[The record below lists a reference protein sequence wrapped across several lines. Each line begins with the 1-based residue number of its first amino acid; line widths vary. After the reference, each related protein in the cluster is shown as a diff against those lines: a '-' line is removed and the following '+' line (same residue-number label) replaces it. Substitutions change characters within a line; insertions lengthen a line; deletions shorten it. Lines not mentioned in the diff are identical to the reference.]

1 MKRFLCIAILSPF
14 VSSLLLA
21 QADYK
26 VYTSHPRLW
35 LEGRRLNRLQKD
47 VERQSERWR
56 NLQRL
61 VQADVVF
68 PEEPLLEALLFQVTG
83 DEESGRKAIAWAAGE
98 TDSGGFEKP
107 DHLRLGA
114 VVFDWCHELL
124 SAEQKESLAQA
135 LFTAAEGL
143 SRENEIGLARVR
155 SGVMALVAVGEDHVG
170 YERVLQT
177 LMKDHWEERL
187 LPLLRKGELL
197 EASAELVALAEL
209 SHVARR
215 NFEIEIWGQA
225 SDLFRALPL
234 RLMLR
239 VSPRP
244 HRTEEGI
251 FRLPVET
258 DRSAAVIEGTLNRI
272 AAMVFVAYEN
282 TLSDYQFL
290 QGWVRHDAYTLYT
303 PLGAVYEFLWV
314 NPYLPGLSYFSA
326 PLVFH
331 DEFEGRV
338 YARTGWQEEDLW
350 AGYFDG
356 RLLIVADGEEH
367 VIEPTDKQAPL
378 VFPGGAML
386 FGKPPLSFD
395 RVVPEGKAI
404 YVVGL
409 EEGRSYEV
417 RVNRSRARYQQAGKG
432 GILVIDNRPQEG
444 STEIDWESRVR
455 LRVRVAK

>member
-1 MKRFLCIAILSPF
+1 MKRLLCIATL
-14 VSSLLLA
+14 SLLAAPLLFA

-35 LEGRRLNRLQKD
+35 LLERRLNRLRKD

-61 VQADVVF
+61 VRADVVF
-68 PEEPLLEALLFQVTG
+68 PEEPLLRALLFQVSG
-83 DEESGRKAIAWAAGE
+83 DEESGRKAIAWAVGE
-98 TDSGGFEKP
+98 ADSGGFEKP
-107 DHLRLGA
+107 DNLRLGA

-124 SAEQKESLAQA
+124 SEEQKGSLAEA
-135 LFTAAEGL
+135 LFTAAGAL
-143 SRENEIGLARVR
+143 SRENEVGLAGVR
-155 SGVMALVAVGEDHVG
+155 SSVMALVATGEDHLG
-170 YERVLQT
+170 YERVLRT
-177 LMKDHWEERL
+177 FMKDHWEARL
-187 LPLLRKGELL
+187 LPALRKGEML
-197 EASAELVALAEL
+197 ESSAELVALAEL

-225 SDLFRALPL
+225 SNLFRALPL
-234 RLMLR
+234 RMMLR

-244 HRTEEGI
+244 HRTKEGI
-251 FRLPVET
+251 FRVPVGT
-258 DRSAAVIEGTLNRI
+258 DGAAAVIEGTLNRV
-272 AAMVFVAYEN
+272 AAMIFVAYEN

-338 YARTGWQEEDLW
+338 YARAGWQEEDLW

-367 VIEPTDKQAPL
+367 VIEPADKQAPL
-378 VFPGGAML
+378 IFPGGAML
-386 FGKPPLSFD
+386 FGEPPLSFD

-404 YVVGL
+404 YVMGL
-409 EEGRSYEV
+409 EQGRSYEV
-417 RVNRSRARYQQAGKG
+417 RVNRSRARNQRAVKG

-444 STEIDWESRVR
+444 IPEIDWESRVR
-455 LRVRVAK
+455 LRVRAAK